1 MIENQ
6 QIKGITF
13 GTLKSLF
20 ISTIV
25 ICSTIIGIY
34 YSLVTKI
41 DKIAQSTE
49 SNNKLTELRLSYLE
63 QKINALEIQINQ
75 IKLSTFLNLN
85 IEDLAKGL
93 IITILTSVL
102 TIAYNT
108 VSAGSL
114 TFDWKSIGL
123 AALTSG
129 LAYLMKNLLTN
140 SEGQF
145 LGKEK

>member
-75 IKLSTFLNLN
+75 IKS
-85 IEDLAKGL
+85 K
-93 IITILTSVL
+93 
-102 TIAYNT
+102 
-108 VSAGSL
+108 
-114 TFDWKSIGL
+114 
-123 AALTSG
+123 
-129 LAYLMKNLLTN
+129 
-140 SEGQF
+140 
-145 LGKEK
+145 